1 MTQGPQTQDLLLAQ
15 VGFNK
20 QPTQDMDDVEEH
32 VPTQGPLAMSPAA
45 QVDQL
50 QQLLAAAEQGY
61 RAQPNVNVRPS
72 PYSDPGVSAT
82 GSGFRTTGP
91 I

>member
-50 QQLLAAAEQGY
+50 QQLSRVGGHA
-61 RAQPNVNVRPS
+61 R
-72 PYSDPGVSAT
+72 
-82 GSGFRTTGP
+82 RTVFHFSS
-91 I
+91 